1 MTTVNIMI
9 MGDSGIRKTSYI
21 NKVCSIYTRGITLK
35 GMTPLLVI
43 LELIYVNLTD
53 KSCICTWYRIWRVVY
68 YL

>member
-1 MTTVNIMI
+1 MI

-21 NKVCSIYTRGITLK
+21 NKVCSIDTRGITLK

-53 KSCICTWYRIWRVVY
+53 KSCICTWYRI
-68 YL
+68 